1 MRSCLFLLGV
11 RGKWVTPIKQDS
23 GILLPK
29 STQSLGIPPFHPL
42 FPPPPPKKKKR
53 KKIPSY
59 AIGADW
65 FPCLGWK
72 LGHWSLTFYKCLI
85 KLSLK
90 LTRPFILPP
99 NCTKY
104 QKHNLIL
111 KSQHMQNKLWVFCSS
126 TLCTVSWVFFNSESI
141 LKVDPSL
148 FYVKIF
154 LWGSVHLV

>member
-1 MRSCLFLLGV
+1 MGHAYKARFWYPFT
-11 RGKWVTPIKQDS
+11 KEHPI
-23 GILLPK
+23 IRNTTL
-29 STQSLGIPPFHPL
+29 
-42 FPPPPPKKKKR
+42 PPPLPPPLPKKKKR

-141 LKVDPSL
+141 FKVDPSL
-148 FYVKIF
+148 FYVEIF
-154 LWGSVHLV
+154 LWGSVHLA

>member
-11 RGKWVTPIKQDS
+11 RGKWVTPTKQDS

-42 FPPPPPKKKKR
+42 SPPPSQKKKR
-53 KKIPSY
+53 KKILSY

-65 FPCLGWK
+65 FPCLDWK

-90 LTRPFILPP
+90 LTRPFILPLIAQ
-99 NCTKY
+99 NTKNTILFWNLNTCKINFECFVLQHFALSFESFST
-104 QKHNLIL
+104 QKA
-111 KSQHMQNKLWVFCSS
+111 
-126 TLCTVSWVFFNSESI
+126 
-141 LKVDPSL
+141 
-148 FYVKIF
+148 Y
-154 LWGSVHLV
+154 